1 MRDGER
7 PEGSNGSVQ
16 HPGWLRHLITSPPL
30 NCHGQPHHPQP
41 PRENIYLA
49 RAKGGGA
56 GGSRASRVLRCYVHL
71 HHVTLDVKTRRLHG
85 VRYPCI
91 ASLAL
96 APKEDVDDG
105 HTLLYPLTYTKTL
118 LS

>member
-1 MRDGER
+1 MGRYSTLAGCATLSPLRRSIVTANLTTHSHLER
-7 PEGSNGSVQ
+7 IST
-16 HPGWLRHLITSPPL
+16 WR
-30 NCHGQPHHPQP
+30 GQ
-41 PRENIYLA
+41 
-49 RAKGGGA
+49 KGGGA

-85 VRYPCI
+85 VGYPCI

-96 APKEDVDDG
+96 APREDVDDG